1 MSHQTK
7 IKICGIRNQPALSAA
22 VAGGADFVGF
32 VHWTGSPRYI
42 EQDAASA
49 LARGLPDS
57 VAPVGLYVDGVL
69 EEIVDSSYCWIQL
82 HGNEDE
88 ETCDQLKAAGKQ
100 IIRGFRFDEEELA
113 RWDACEAV
121 DALLVDGSTVGG
133 EGLGFE
139 HHTLLE
145 IIPRLSKPLLLA
157 GGLNPENV
165 ADAIQRT
172 RPWGVDVS
180 SGIERERGEKD
191 PTLIEEFCRAAK
203 NAL

>member
-1 MSHQTK
+1 MSHRTK

-49 LARGLPDS
+49 LSRGLPDS
-57 VAPVGLYVDGVL
+57 VTPVGLYVDGVL

-100 IIRGFRFDEEELA
+100 IIRGFRFDEDDPIIVRA
-113 RWDACEAV
+113 KSAIEA
-121 DALLVDGSTVGG
+121 
-133 EGLGFE
+133 
-139 HHTLLE
+139 
-145 IIPRLSKPLLLA
+145 
-157 GGLNPENV
+157 
-165 ADAIQRT
+165 
-172 RPWGVDVS
+172 
-180 SGIERERGEKD
+180 SGIEPWTAVTCGGSDANEFNDHGLAAVVISVGYLD
-191 PTLIEEFCRAAK
+191 IHTNEEAMPLDQLNQLAEVCYSLMLGK
-203 NAL
+203 